1 MIGKYN
7 YRKKLSIAQLFFI
20 LGRLLFA
27 GYSDYCINIWDT
39 LKGSRAV
46 TLYGH
51 ENRISSL
58 QVSSDGTALA
68 SGSWDSTIRVRLEY

>member
-1 MIGKYN
+1 MVRLFENNNNSNKN
-7 YRKKLSIAQLFFI
+7 KLSY

-27 GYSDYCINIWDT
+27 GYSDHCMNIWDT

-58 QVSSDGTALA
+58 QLSPDGTAVA
-68 SGSWDSTIRVRLEY
+68 TGSWDSTIRV